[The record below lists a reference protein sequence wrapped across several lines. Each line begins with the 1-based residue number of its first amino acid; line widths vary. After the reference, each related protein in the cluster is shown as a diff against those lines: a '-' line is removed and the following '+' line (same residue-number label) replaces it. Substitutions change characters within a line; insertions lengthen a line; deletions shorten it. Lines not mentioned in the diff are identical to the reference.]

1 MLIGSTDLPE
11 ALLPPVHYFLSD
23 HQLSSRFGR
32 RCFSTCAAA
41 FLTGTLPD
49 YAMKHRLQLLSLALL
64 MGCLTMTACTSNKP
78 DDGKAGIEKSAYGQ
92 LPDGRPADLYTLRNA
107 SGMTARITNY
117 GGILVG
123 LTAPDRTGKFED
135 VTLGFDSLNA
145 YVKNNPFFGALVGR
159 YGNRIAKG
167 KFTLD
172 GKSYT
177 LVTNNMGN
185 HLHGG
190 TVGFDK
196 VLWTATPVDGEQP
209 ALKLTYTA
217 KDGEEGY
224 PGNLTVS
231 VTYTLQNDNALRIDY
246 QATTDKPTVVNL
258 TNHTYFNLTG
268 GAKHD
273 VLDHVLTI
281 NADRFVPVDKTLIPT
296 GDLQPVAGTPFDFT
310 RPTRIGAHINDSTDV
325 QIQYGLGYD
334 HCWVFGDSSHRLKP
348 VATVFEPTSGRVM
361 NVETTEPA
369 VQFYT
374 GNFLD
379 GSVTG
384 REGFPYRK
392 RYALCL
398 ETEHYPDSPNQP
410 TFPST
415 VLRPGQTYK
424 TTTVYQFSVRK

>member
-1 MLIGSTDLPE
+1 MVS
-11 ALLPPVHYFLSD
+11 
-23 HQLSSRFGR
+23 
-32 RCFSTCAAA
+32 
-41 FLTGTLPD
+41 
-49 YAMKHRLQLLSLALL
+49 
-64 MGCLTMTACTSNKP
+64 CTSNESA
-78 DDGKAGIEKSAYGQ
+78 DDQPAGIEKSAYGQ
-92 LPDGRPADLYTLRNA
+92 LPDGQNADLYTLRNA
-107 SGMTARITNY
+107 AGMTARITNY

-123 LTAPDRTGKFED
+123 LTAPDKEGKFDD
-135 VTLGFDSLNA
+135 VTLGFDSLAA

-159 YGNRIAKG
+159 YGNRIARG
-167 KFTLD
+167 KFILD
-172 GKSYT
+172 GQTYS

-196 VLWTATPVDGEQP
+196 VLWTATPLTGDEP
-209 ALKLTYTA
+209 ALQLTYTA

-224 PGNLTVS
+224 PGKLSVT
-231 VTYTLQNDNALRIDY
+231 VTYTLQKDNALRIDY
-246 QATTDKPTVVNL
+246 RATTDKPTVVNL

-268 GAKHD
+268 GAKRD
-273 VLDHVLTI
+273 ILDHVLTI

-296 GDLQPVAGTPFDFT
+296 GKLAPVRGTPFDFT
-310 RPTRIGAHINDSTDV
+310 KPTRIGDRIDDSTNV
-325 QIQYGLGYD
+325 QIKYGLGYD
-334 HCWVFGDSSHRLKP
+334 HCWAFADGSGDLQS

-361 NVETTEPA
+361 TVQTTEPA

-384 REGFPYRK
+384 REGFPYKK

-410 TFPST
+410 AFPTT
-415 VLRPGQTYK
+415 VMRPGQTYQ